1 MKYLLEMILVAILI
15 VVLYQTPS
23 FLHMHLNTILG
34 KLLLVSAVAY
44 LAMNH
49 GLNAGL
55 LGSFIVIVLLNSSV
69 EGFKEGMDHED
80 EEEKDEEEEQ
90 TEEDNEEGKT
100 EEKVKDDEDDEQA
113 DEEEDEDEDD
123 DEEEDEDEDED
134 EDDEQEE
141 QADDEEDVEQSKEGY
156 SNINRPIMASAI
168 NLVDQDRM
176 FKVNA
181 LKNNQKS
188 RDLTNG
194 VVNDVKGLLNRV
206 SRLELLQ
213 EDLESEMMHPD
224 NLESY

>member
-1 MKYLLEMILVAILI
+1 MKYLLEMILVAVLI

-23 FLHMHLNTILG
+23 FLSMHLNTILG
-34 KLLLVSAVAY
+34 KLILVSVVGY

-80 EEEKDEEEEQ
+80 DEKEKSDESEETEEE
-90 TEEDNEEGKT
+90 NEEGKT
-100 EEKVKDDEDDEQA
+100 EKKV
-113 DEEEDEDEDD
+113 DEDEDD
-123 DEEEDEDEDED
+123 EEADDEDEDDEDEEEQEDEEEDVAEDEDEDED
-134 EDDEQEE
+134 EDD
-141 QADDEEDVEQSKEGY
+141 SKEGY
-156 SNINRPIMASAI
+156 SNINRPLMGSAI

-181 LKNNQKS
+181 IKNNQKS
-188 RDLTNG
+188 RGITNG

-213 EDLESEMMHPD
+213 EDLESEMMEPD

>member
-1 MKYLLEMILVAILI
+1 MKYLLEMILVAVLI

-23 FLHMHLNTILG
+23 FLSMHLNTILG
-34 KLLLVSAVAY
+34 KLILVSVVGY

-80 EEEKDEEEEQ
+80 DEKEKSDESEETEEE
-90 TEEDNEEGKT
+90 NEEGKT
-100 EEKVKDDEDDEQA
+100 EKKVDEDDEEA
-113 DEEEDEDEDD
+113 DDEDEDD
-123 DEEEDEDEDED
+123 EDDDEDEDEDED
-134 EDDEQEE
+134 EEEDDEDE
-141 QADDEEDVEQSKEGY
+141 DDAEDEDESKEGY
-156 SNINRPIMASAI
+156 SNINRPLMGSAI

-181 LKNNQKS
+181 IKNNQKS
-188 RDLTNG
+188 RGITNG

-213 EDLESEMMHPD
+213 ENLESEMMEPD

>member
-1 MKYLLEMILVAILI
+1 MKYLLEMILVAVLI

-23 FLHMHLNTILG
+23 FLSMHLNTILG
-34 KLLLVSAVAY
+34 KLILVSVVGY

-80 EEEKDEEEEQ
+80 DEKEKSDESEETEEE
-90 TEEDNEEGKT
+90 NEEGKT
-100 EEKVKDDEDDEQA
+100 EKKV
-113 DEEEDEDEDD
+113 DEDEDD
-123 DEEEDEDEDED
+123 EEADDEDEDDEDEEEQEDEDEDED
-134 EDDEQEE
+134 VAEDEDE
-141 QADDEEDVEQSKEGY
+141 DEEDSKEGY
-156 SNINRPIMASAI
+156 SNINRPLMGSAI

-181 LKNNQKS
+181 IKNNQKS
-188 RDLTNG
+188 RGITNG

-213 EDLESEMMHPD
+213 EDLESEMMEPD

>member
-1 MKYLLEMILVAILI
+1 MKYLLEMILVAVLI

-23 FLHMHLNTILG
+23 FLSMHLNTILG
-34 KLLLVSAVAY
+34 KLILVSVVGY

-80 EEEKDEEEEQ
+80 DEKEKSDESEETEEE
-90 TEEDNEEGKT
+90 NEEGKT
-100 EEKVKDDEDDEQA
+100 EKKVDEDDEEA
-113 DEEEDEDEDD
+113 DDEDKDDDDELAEQSDEDD
-123 DEEEDEDEDED
+123 DDDDDEEADDEDED
-134 EDDEQEE
+134 EDD
-141 QADDEEDVEQSKEGY
+141 SKEGY
-156 SNINRPIMASAI
+156 SNINRPLMGSAI

-181 LKNNQKS
+181 IKNNQKS
-188 RDLTNG
+188 RGITNG

-213 EDLESEMMHPD
+213 EDLESEMMEPD

>member
-1 MKYLLEMILVAILI
+1 MKYLLEMILVAVLI

-23 FLHMHLNTILG
+23 FLSMHLNTILG
-34 KLLLVSAVAY
+34 KLILVSVVGY

-80 EEEKDEEEEQ
+80 DEKEKSDESEETEEE
-90 TEEDNEEGKT
+90 NEEGKT
-100 EEKVKDDEDDEQA
+100 EKKVDEDDDED
-113 DEEEDEDEDD
+113 EEDEDED
-123 DEEEDEDEDED
+123 DEDED
-134 EDDEQEE
+134 EDDEDEDE
-141 QADDEEDVEQSKEGY
+141 DAEDEDEVEDAEDEDDSKEGY
-156 SNINRPIMASAI
+156 SNINRPLMGSAI

-181 LKNNQKS
+181 IKNNQKS
-188 RDLTNG
+188 RGITNG

>member
-1 MKYLLEMILVAILI
+1 MKYLLEMILVAVLI

-23 FLHMHLNTILG
+23 FLSMHLNTILG
-34 KLLLVSAVAY
+34 KLILVSVVGY

-80 EEEKDEEEEQ
+80 DEKEKSDESEETEEE
-90 TEEDNEEGKT
+90 NEEGKT
-100 EEKVKDDEDDEQA
+100 EKKVDEDDEEA
-113 DEEEDEDEDD
+113 DDEDEDD
-123 DEEEDEDEDED
+123 DDEDED
-134 EDDEQEE
+134 EDDELAE
-141 QADDEEDVEQSKEGY
+141 QSDDDAEDEAEDEDEDDSKEGY
-156 SNINRPIMASAI
+156 SNINRPLMGSAI

-181 LKNNQKS
+181 IKNNQKS
-188 RDLTNG
+188 RSITNG

-213 EDLESEMMHPD
+213 EDLESEMMEPD

>member
-1 MKYLLEMILVAILI
+1 MKYLLEMILVAVLI

-23 FLHMHLNTILG
+23 FLSMHLNTILG
-34 KLLLVSAVAY
+34 KLILVSVVGY

-80 EEEKDEEEEQ
+80 DEKEKSDESEETEEE
-90 TEEDNEEGKT
+90 NEEGKT
-100 EEKVKDDEDDEQA
+100 EKKVDEDDEEA
-113 DEEEDEDEDD
+113 DDEDKDDDDELAEQSDEDD
-123 DEEEDEDEDED
+123 DDDDDEEADDEDED
-134 EDDEQEE
+134 EDD
-141 QADDEEDVEQSKEGY
+141 SKEGY
-156 SNINRPIMASAI
+156 SNINRPLMGSAI

-181 LKNNQKS
+181 IKNNQKS
-188 RDLTNG
+188 RSITNG

-213 EDLESEMMHPD
+213 EDLESEMMEPD

>member
-1 MKYLLEMILVAILI
+1 MKFLLEMILVAILI

-69 EGFKEGMDHED
+69 EGFKEGMDHEG

-100 EEKVKDDEDDEQA
+100 EKKVKDDEDDEQA
-113 DEEEDEDEDD
+113 DEDEED
-123 DEEEDEDEDED
+123 DED
-134 EDDEQEE
+134 EDDEQAE
-141 QADDEEDVEQSKEGY
+141 QADDDEQAEQTDDDEDEIVESKEGY
-156 SNINRPIMASAI
+156 SNINRPMMATAI
-168 NLVDQDRM
+168 NFVDQDRM

-188 RDLTNG
+188 RGLTNG

-213 EDLESEMMHPD
+213 EDP
-224 NLESY
+224 

>member
-69 EGFKEGMDHED
+69 EGFKEGMDHEG

-100 EEKVKDDEDDEQA
+100 EKKVKDDEDDEQA
-113 DEEEDEDEDD
+113 DEDEED
-123 DEEEDEDEDED
+123 DEDED
-134 EDDEQEE
+134 EDDEQAEQTDDDE
-141 QADDEEDVEQSKEGY
+141 QAEQGDDEEDVEQSKEGY
-156 SNINRPIMASAI
+156 SNINRPLMASAI

-188 RDLTNG
+188 RGLTNG

>member
-1 MKYLLEMILVAILI
+1 MKYLLEMILVAVLI

-23 FLHMHLNTILG
+23 FLSMHLNTILG
-34 KLLLVSAVAY
+34 KLILVSVVGY

-80 EEEKDEEEEQ
+80 DEKEKSDESEETEEE
-90 TEEDNEEGKT
+90 NEEGKT
-100 EEKVKDDEDDEQA
+100 EKKVDEDDEEA
-113 DEEEDEDEDD
+113 D
-123 DEEEDEDEDED
+123 DEDED
-134 EDDEQEE
+134 EDDEDELAE
-141 QADDEEDVEQSKEGY
+141 QSDDEDEDEDDAEDEDEDESKEGY
-156 SNINRPIMASAI
+156 SNINRPLMGSAI

-181 LKNNQKS
+181 IKNNQKS
-188 RDLTNG
+188 RGITNG

-213 EDLESEMMHPD
+213 EDLESEMMEPD

>member
-1 MKYLLEMILVAILI
+1 MKYLLEMILVAVLI

-80 EEEKDEEEEQ
+80 EDEDDEEDEDEEQ

-100 EEKVKDDEDDEQA
+100 EKKVKDDEDEDEQA
-113 DEEEDEDEDD
+113 DEDDEQAEHSDDDHEDD
-123 DEEEDEDEDED
+123 D
-134 EDDEQEE
+134 DEQVE
-141 QADDEEDVEQSKEGY
+141 QTDEDVEQSKEGY
-156 SNINRPIMASAI
+156 SNINRPMMGSAI
-168 NLVDQDRM
+168 NFVDQDRM

-188 RDLTNG
+188 RGLTNG

-213 EDLESEMMHPD
+213 EDLEDEMMHPD

>member
-1 MKYLLEMILVAILI
+1 MKYLLEMILVAVLI

-23 FLHMHLNTILG
+23 FLSMHLNTILG
-34 KLLLVSAVAY
+34 KLILVSVVGY

-80 EEEKDEEEEQ
+80 DEKEKSDELEETEEE
-90 TEEDNEEGKT
+90 NEEGKT
-100 EEKVKDDEDDEQA
+100 EKKVDEDDEEA
-113 DEEEDEDEDD
+113 D
-123 DEEEDEDEDED
+123 DEDED
-134 EDDEQEE
+134 EDDEDELAE
-141 QADDEEDVEQSKEGY
+141 QSDDEDEDEDDAEDEDEDESKEGY
-156 SNINRPIMASAI
+156 SNINRPLMGSAI

-181 LKNNQKS
+181 IKNNQKS
-188 RDLTNG
+188 RGITNG

-213 EDLESEMMHPD
+213 EDLESEMMEPD

>member
-44 LAMNH
+44 LAINH

-69 EGFKEGMDHED
+69 EGFKEGMGHEGEEKD
-80 EEEKDEEEEQ
+80 EEEEEEEQ

-100 EEKVKDDEDDEQA
+100 EKKVKDDEEDDEQA
-113 DEEEDEDEDD
+113 DEED
-123 DEEEDEDEDED
+123 DEQADED
-134 EDDEQEE
+134 EDDEQVDDKEDAE
-141 QADDEEDVEQSKEGY
+141 QTDDEEDDEQSKEGY
-156 SNINRPIMASAI
+156 SNINRPMMGSAI
-168 NLVDQDRM
+168 NFVDQDRM

-188 RDLTNG
+188 RGLTNG

-213 EDLESEMMHPD
+213 EDLEDEMMHPD

>member
-1 MKYLLEMILVAILI
+1 MKYLLEMILVAVLI

-23 FLHMHLNTILG
+23 FLSMHLNTILG
-34 KLLLVSAVAY
+34 KLILVSVVGY

-80 EEEKDEEEEQ
+80 DEKEKSDESEETEEE
-90 TEEDNEEGKT
+90 NEEGKT
-100 EEKVKDDEDDEQA
+100 EKKVDEDDE
-113 DEEEDEDEDD
+113 EEDDEDEDD
-123 DEEEDEDEDED
+123 DDELAEQSDDED
-134 EDDEQEE
+134 EDDELTEQE
-141 QADDEEDVEQSKEGY
+141 DDAEDEDDSKEGY
-156 SNINRPIMASAI
+156 SNINRPLMGSAI

-181 LKNNQKS
+181 IKNNQKS
-188 RDLTNG
+188 RGITNG

-213 EDLESEMMHPD
+213 EDLESEMMEPD

>member
-1 MKYLLEMILVAILI
+1 MKYLLEMILVAVLI

-49 GLNAGL
+49 GLNTGL

-69 EGFKEGMDHED
+69 EGFKEGMDNECED
-80 EEEKDEEEEQ
+80 DSLDDSDWNDDSSDDSSDDTSGNASGSSGQYQ
-90 TEEDNEEGKT
+90 TENF
-100 EEKVKDDEDDEQA
+100 
-113 DEEEDEDEDD
+113 
-123 DEEEDEDEDED
+123 
-134 EDDEQEE
+134 
-141 QADDEEDVEQSKEGY
+141 
-156 SNINRPIMASAI
+156 SNINRPMMASAI

-188 RDLTNG
+188 RGLTNG

-213 EDLESEMMHPD
+213 EHLEDEMMHPD

>member
-1 MKYLLEMILVAILI
+1 MKYLLEMILVAVLI

-23 FLHMHLNTILG
+23 FLSMHLNTILG
-34 KLLLVSAVAY
+34 KLILVSVVGY

-80 EEEKDEEEEQ
+80 DEKEKSDESEETEEE
-90 TEEDNEEGKT
+90 NEEGKT
-100 EEKVKDDEDDEQA
+100 EKKVDEDDEEA
-113 DEEEDEDEDD
+113 DEDD
-123 DEEEDEDEDED
+123 ELAEQSDED
-134 EDDEQEE
+134 EDDELAE
-141 QADDEEDVEQSKEGY
+141 QSDDDAEDEDEGEDEDDSKEGY
-156 SNINRPIMASAI
+156 SNINRPLMGSAI

-181 LKNNQKS
+181 IKNNQKS
-188 RDLTNG
+188 RGITNG

-213 EDLESEMMHPD
+213 EDLESEMMEPD

>member
-1 MKYLLEMILVAILI
+1 MKYLLEMILVAVLI

-23 FLHMHLNTILG
+23 FLSMHLNTILG
-34 KLLLVSAVAY
+34 KLILVSVVGY

-80 EEEKDEEEEQ
+80 DEKEKSDESEETEEE
-90 TEEDNEEGKT
+90 NEEGKT
-100 EEKVKDDEDDEQA
+100 EKKVDEDDEEA
-113 DEEEDEDEDD
+113 D
-123 DEEEDEDEDED
+123 DEEADDEDEDED
-134 EDDEQEE
+134 EDDELAE
-141 QADDEEDVEQSKEGY
+141 QSDDDAEDEDEEDSKEGY
-156 SNINRPIMASAI
+156 SNINRPLMGSAI

-181 LKNNQKS
+181 IKNNQKS
-188 RDLTNG
+188 RGITNG

-213 EDLESEMMHPD
+213 EDLESEMMEPD